1 MNLAALKGVGGVCC
15 AVVAA
20 GVLALPHYST
30 DLWPALVLLFI
41 GVGVLGMPIVEQL
54 AGLAGG
60 AAGAARRSPSSPRLL
75 EAALQSLP
83 QAVIVLND
91 EKVALWNAAAERL
104 FGWTARETIGRPLPF
119 ALGGGAVPS
128 DAAEAAARPR
138 TKAGAPIDVAVVSS
152 LLRDPQ
158 GRVTGRMLV
167 FIDPAGIARPEDR
180 DASLASLLG
189 APKPILVT
197 ASSATDISTVLE
209 IRNRLQIQNHVASV
223 SRALSRLAPS
233 AEVMKTVGEAA
244 LSLGKADRAA
254 VYLRQPDG
262 AVTCPWSRGLSEAY
276 VAQVMRYAK
285 AIADGHIMDWTKPDF
300 LEISG
305 RGIEGSAPLLYSDV
319 AALPH
324 GAALPKLTQV
334 EGYRALANW
343 PLTREGEILGLVSC
357 YYNAPRTW
365 TEIEQESFR
374 AFCLAAADAIDNGRR
389 YDEQAQRATDLEVF
403 FDLSKRLRVA
413 QNPEAIYPI
422 LVGQAMDL
430 IRAEKGMLFLL
441 EPKGEGFKCVYMA
454 GLPPEARGEAF
465 PTSGSAFGRVAET
478 GAPYRT
484 DNLGGEPLPVWLNAY
499 RSIGPAAIVPLR
511 SETEIIGTLALGRD
525 RGPAARP
532 FADPEIRLLEG
543 IADIGGTAVRRARLF
558 QNLEN
563 SYLQM
568 VLSLARTMDARDH
581 YTSGHSE
588 RIAVWAEE
596 VARQLGCDEAAVQ
609 EIRWGALLHDI
620 GKIGVPDEILRKPS
634 NLTEEEWA
642 VMRQHPVIGEE
653 ILASTDR
660 MRGVARIVRHHQEKW
675 NGTGYPDK
683 LRGQEIPLGARILA
697 VVDSYSAITDDR
709 PYKKARSH
717 EAAIAELRRCA
728 GTQFDPEVVDAFRR
742 VVHRARAQP
751 GRAQ

>member
-41 GVGVLGMPIVEQL
+41 GVGILGMPIVEQL
-54 AGLAGG
+54 TGLAGG
-60 AAGAARRSPSSPRLL
+60 ATGAARRPSSSPRLV
-75 EAALQSLP
+75 EAALRGLP

-104 FGWTARETIGRPLPF
+104 FGWSARETVGRPLPF

-138 TKAGAPIDVAVVSS
+138 TKAGAPIDDAVVSS

-167 FIDPAGIARPEDR
+167 FMGPAGIARQEDR
-180 DASLASLLG
+180 DPSQASLLE
-189 APKPILVT
+189 APKPITVT
-197 ASSATDISTVLE
+197 GSSATDISTVLD
-209 IRNRLQIQNHVASV
+209 IRNRLQIQSHVASV
-223 SRALSRLAPS
+223 SKALSRLAPS

-262 AVTCPWSRGLSEAY
+262 AVSCPWSRGLSEAY
-276 VAQVMRYAK
+276 VAQVIRYAR
-285 AIADGHIMDWTKPDF
+285 AIADGRIMDWTKPDL

-324 GAALPKLTQV
+324 GAAVPKLTQV

-357 YYNAPRTW
+357 YYNTPRRW
-365 TEIEQESFR
+365 TEIEQEAFR
-374 AFCLAAADAIDNGRR
+374 AFSLAAADAIDNGRR

-441 EPKGEGFKCVYMA
+441 EPRGAGFKCVYMA

-465 PTSGSAFGRVAET
+465 PTSGSAFGKVSET

-499 RSIGPAAIVPLR
+499 RSIGPAAIVPVR

-532 FADPEIRLLEG
+532 FADAEIRLLEG
-543 IADIGGTAVRRARLF
+543 IADIGGTAVRRAKLF

-634 NLTEEEWA
+634 HLTEEEWV
-642 VMRQHPVIGEE
+642 VMRQHPIIGEE

>member
-1 MNLAALKGVGGVCC
+1 MIAAFRGVGGVCC

-41 GVGVLGMPIVEQL
+41 GLGILGMPVVERL
-54 AGLAGG
+54 GGLAGG
-60 AAGAARRSPSSPRLL
+60 ASRQARPSPALLAGAV
-75 EAALQSLP
+75 QGLP

-91 EKVALWNAAAERL
+91 DKVVLWNAAAERL
-104 FGWTARETIGRPLPF
+104 FGWSAQEAIGRPLPF
-119 ALGGGAVPS
+119 ALEADAAPS

-138 TKAGAPIDVAVVSS
+138 TKAGAPIDVSVASS

-167 FIDPAGIARPEDR
+167 FTGPAAPARPSAEGR
-180 DASLASLLG
+180 DPSQDWPLKG
-189 APKPILVT
+189 PKPFKVA
-197 ASSATDISTVLE
+197 ASSATDISSVLE
-209 IRNRLQIQNHVASV
+209 IRDTLELQSHVAFV
-223 SRALSRLAPS
+223 SRSLSRLAPS
-233 AEVMKTVGEAA
+233 AEVVQTIGEAA
-244 LSLGKADRAA
+244 LWLGKADRAA

-262 AVTCPWSRGLSEAY
+262 AITCPWFRGLSESY
-276 VAQVMRYAK
+276 VAQVVRYAK
-285 AIADGHIMDWTKPDF
+285 AIADGRIMDWTKPEL
-300 LEISG
+300 LEITG
-305 RGIEGSAPLLYSDV
+305 RGIDGSAPVLYDNV

-324 GAALPKLTQV
+324 GAAVPKLTQV

-357 YYNAPRTW
+357 YYNAPRKW
-365 TEIEQESFR
+365 TEIEQEAFR
-374 AFCLAAADAIDNGRR
+374 AFCQAAADAIDNGRR
-389 YDEQAQRATDLEVF
+389 YDDQAQRAADLEVF
-403 FDLSKRLRVA
+403 TELSKRLRVA

-422 LVGQAMDL
+422 LVGQAMNL
-430 IRAEKGMLFLL
+430 IRAEKGVLLLL
-441 EPKGEGFKCVYMA
+441 EPKGAGLKCVYMA
-454 GLPPEARGEAF
+454 GFPPEARGEAF
-465 PTSGSAFGRVAET
+465 PTSGSAFGKVAESGT
-478 GAPYRT
+478 QYRT
-484 DNLGGEPLPVWLNAY
+484 DNLGGEPLPIWLNAY
-499 RSIGPAAIVPLR
+499 RSIGPAAIVPVR
-511 SETEIIGTLALGRD
+511 SESEIIGTLALGRE

-532 FADPEIRLLEG
+532 FADAEIRLLEG
-543 IADIGGTAVRRARLF
+543 IADIGGTAVRRAKLF

-596 VARQLGCDEAAVQ
+596 VARALGCDEAAVQ

-634 NLTEEEWA
+634 HLTEEEWV
-642 VMRQHPVIGEE
+642 VMRQHPIIGEE

-660 MRGVARIVRHHQEKW
+660 MRGVAKIVRHHQEKF

>member
-1 MNLAALKGVGGVCC
+1 MNLAALRGVGGVFC

-41 GVGVLGMPIVEQL
+41 GLGILGMPIVEQVV
-54 AGLAGG
+54 GLAGG
-60 AAGAARRSPSSPRLL
+60 AAAASRQTSPSPHLL
-75 EAALQSLP
+75 EEAMRGLP

-91 EKVALWNAAAERL
+91 EKVVLWNAAAERL
-104 FGWTARETIGRPLPF
+104 FGWSAQETAGRPLPF
-119 ALGGGAVPS
+119 ALGGEAVPP
-128 DAAEAAARPR
+128 DVAEAAARPR
-138 TKAGAPIDVAVVSS
+138 TKAGAPIDSAVVSS
-152 LLRDPQ
+152 LLRDSQ

-167 FIDPAGIARPEDR
+167 FAGPAGPARPEDR
-180 DASLASLLG
+180 DPFQAALLELPTSIG
-189 APKPILVT
+189 VA
-197 ASSATDISTVLE
+197 ASSATNISMVQE
-209 IRNRLQIQNHVASV
+209 IRNRLQIQSHVASV

-233 AEVMKTVGEAA
+233 AEVMKTIGEAA

-262 AVTCPWSRGLSEAY
+262 AVSCPWSRGLSESY
-276 VAQVMRYAK
+276 VAQVMRYAQ
-285 AIADGHIMDWTKPDF
+285 AIAGGRIMDWTKPDL

-305 RGIEGSAPLLYSDV
+305 RGIDGSAPALYNDV
-319 AALPH
+319 TALPH
-324 GAALPKLTQV
+324 GAAVPKLTQV

-343 PLTREGEILGLVSC
+343 PLVREGEILGLVCC
-357 YYNAPRTW
+357 YYNAGRTW

-374 AFCLAAADAIDNGRR
+374 AFCQAAADAIDNGRR
-389 YDEQAQRATDLEVF
+389 YDEQAQRAADLEVF

-413 QNPEAIYPI
+413 RNPEAIYPI
-422 LVGQAMDL
+422 LVGQAMNL
-430 IRAEKGMLFLL
+430 TRAEKGMLFLL
-441 EPKGEGFKCVYMA
+441 EPKGAAMACVYMA

-465 PTSGSAFGRVAET
+465 PTSGSAFGKVAET
-478 GAPYRT
+478 GTPYRT
-484 DNLGGEPLPVWLNAY
+484 DNLGGEPLPVWLNVY
-499 RSIGPAAIVPLR
+499 RSIGPAAIVPVR
-511 SETEIIGTLALGRD
+511 SESEIIGTLALGRE

-532 FADPEIRLLEG
+532 FADAEIRLLEG
-543 IADIGGTAVRRARLF
+543 IADIGGTAVRRAKLF
-558 QNLEN
+558 QNLDN

-596 VARQLGCDEAAVQ
+596 VARALGCDEAAVQ

-634 NLTEEEWA
+634 DLTEEEWA
-642 VMRQHPVIGEE
+642 VMRQHPIIGEE

-683 LRGQEIPLGARILA
+683 LRGEEIPLGARILA

-717 EAAIAELRRCA
+717 ESAIAELRRCA